1 MFRNAAFPRGLRT
14 VRGQATQRSLVRFLG
29 PVLALGAAL
38 VLGVGTSRAASP
50 TAVFGSTAIGSS
62 SDSPTSNYKF
72 GTVFTLSETGR
83 TVSFSW
89 YSRGGTNDQA
99 FVPVIYGTDATGN
112 PAGLVA
118 QAAQVVVKA
127 GQAAG
132 WVTSALPAIDLQPG
146 KYLLG
151 LIAGS
156 TSKGAVNYFTA
167 TPGTNYWNQNAYPAP
182 SATWGQINVS
192 AAVWSA
198 YVTYTPAASPP
209 QVTTAPAITGT
220 AQQGQTLQVSNGA
233 WTNSPTGY
241 AYQWRRCDSSGT
253 SCAGISGATTA
264 SYTLVAAD
272 VGATIV
278 AAVTASNSG
287 GSATATSAATGI
299 VQAAPASAPPPTSA
313 SVFGKTTIGTSSDS
327 PGSGAKFGS
336 VYALTS
342 TGQLTSFSW
351 YTRGGTSDQ
360 KFVPVVY
367 STDGAGAPASL
378 VAQGAEVV
386 VRAGQA
392 AGWVTTSLPGV
403 TLQPGSY
410 LLGLESGPN
419 TQGAVNY
426 YDATPNTN
434 YWNMNAYPTPSAT
447 WGQINVSA
455 AAWSAYVAYTAAPL
469 VAIDPPDGVA
479 ASSTTQTSVSLSW
492 TASSSSS
499 VTGYDVLRDGRAVG
513 STAGTTYTVSG
524 LACGTSYTLAVDA
537 HDSAGNTS
545 TPSSVTAATAACSTT
560 PTPTPTPAPSGS
572 LYVSLAGADT
582 NPCTQAAPCASFAR
596 AYQVASPGTVV
607 VVSGGAYPSQQI
619 PVDASKTSS
628 TDVVFQPA
636 SGATVSIPWLDIYGN
651 HVVFQGTGLGTG
663 FKVQSWMTRPGAGD
677 VTLANVNTGIFSIS
691 GSHDVTLTGGQVG
704 PWTSGSLGE
713 DPQISRSADG
723 TAPTN
728 ITIDGVYFHDVQ
740 RGSPT
745 DHTECLQFGAGQNVV
760 IRNNRF
766 VRCSDH
772 DIFIRSWGGAGTKLI
787 GFVLENNFFG
797 PTSNGF
803 YNGQFAQS
811 ADYSTCD
818 SFVLRYNTLTQP
830 WSVGCAPSS
839 SSSVALQIYGN
850 LWAMTFDS
858 YGCYNGG
865 VYRDNYFSAVTSTK
879 CDPSDTV
886 GGNPLFVDPANFDFH
901 LQAGSPARG
910 AGDQTRFPPTDIDGD
925 PRTAGTVN
933 AGADQ

>member
-1 MFRNAAFPRGLRT
+1 MSRIAAFPRGPRT
-14 VRGQATQRSLVRFLG
+14 VQGQATRRSLVRFLG
-29 PVLALGAAL
+29 PVAALATAL
-38 VLGVGTSRAASP
+38 VLGVGTSSAASP
-50 TAVFGSTAIGSS
+50 TAVFGSTTIGST

-72 GTVFTLSETGR
+72 GSVFTLSQPGR

-89 YSRGGTNDQA
+89 YSRGGAGDQA
-99 FVPVIYGTDATGN
+99 FVPVIYGTDAAGN

-118 QAAQVVVKA
+118 QAAQTVVKA

-132 WVTSALPAIDLQPG
+132 WVTSALPAVDLQPG

-182 SATWGQINVS
+182 SSTWGQINVS

-198 YVTYTPAASPP
+198 YVTYTPVVSPP
-209 QVTTAPAITGT
+209 QSTTAPAISGT
-220 AQQGQTLQVSNGA
+220 AQQDQTLQVSNGA
-233 WTNSPTGY
+233 WSNNPTSY
-241 AYQWRRCDSSGT
+241 AYEWRRCDSGG
-253 SCAGISGATTA
+253 AGCTAIPAATAA
-264 SYTLVAAD
+264 SYTLVSAD

-278 AAVTASNSG
+278 AAVTASNGG
-287 GSATATSAATGI
+287 GSSTAPTAATAV
-299 VQAAPASAPPPTSA
+299 VQARPAPAPTPA
-313 SVFGKTTIGTSSDS
+313 SVFGKTTVGTSSDS
-327 PGSGAKFGS
+327 PGSGAKFGT
-336 VYALTS
+336 VYTLSS
-342 TGQLTSFSW
+342 TAQLTSFSW
-351 YTRGGTSDQ
+351 YTRGGASDQ

-367 STDGAGAPASL
+367 STDATGVPASL
-378 VAQGAEVV
+378 VAQGSETV

-392 AGWVTTSLPGV
+392 AGWVTASLPAV

-419 TQGAVNY
+419 NQGAVNY
-426 YDATPNTN
+426 YDATPGTN
-434 YWNMNAYPTPSAT
+434 YWNMNAYPTPSSS
-447 WGQINVSA
+447 WGQVNISA

-469 VAIDPPDGVA
+469 AAIAAPDGLA
-479 ASSTTQTSVSLSW
+479 ASTTTQTSVSLSW
-492 TASSSSS
+492 TASSTSS
-499 VTGYDVLRDGRAVG
+499 VTGYDVLRDGSAAG
-513 STAGTTYTVSG
+513 STTSTAYTVAG
-524 LACGTSYTLAVDA
+524 LACGTSYTFAVDA

-545 TPSSVTAATAACSTT
+545 TPSSVTAATAACPPS
-560 PTPTPTPAPSGS
+560 PSPTPAPSGS

-582 NPCTQAAPCASFAR
+582 NACTQAAPCASFAR

-619 PVDASKTSS
+619 PIDASKTSS

-663 FKVQSWMTRPGAGD
+663 FNVQSWMTRPGAGD

-691 GSHDVTLTGGQVG
+691 GSHDVTITGGQVG

-811 ADYSTCD
+811 ADLSTCD

-865 VYRDNYFSAVTSTK
+865 IYRDNYYSAVTSTK

-886 GGNPLFVDPANFDFH
+886 GGNPLFVDPVNSDFH

-910 AGDQTRFPPTDIDGD
+910 AGDQTRFPATDIDGD